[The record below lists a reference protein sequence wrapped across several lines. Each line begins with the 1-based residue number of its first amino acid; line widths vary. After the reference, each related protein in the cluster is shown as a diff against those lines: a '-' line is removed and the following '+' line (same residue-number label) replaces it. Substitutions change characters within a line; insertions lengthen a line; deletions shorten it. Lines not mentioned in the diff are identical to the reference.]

1 MSQFGVGPSELE
13 DLRVSIERHG
23 PATVV
28 KLSGSAHMVVS
39 SALRDQLVGLVDE
52 NTRELVLDL
61 ADLEF
66 INSVGLG
73 AIIAAHLRCRRHNG
87 VVKVVAPRPA
97 IHELLAVTKLTHLFT
112 VHASVEAALA
122 SN

>member
-1 MSQFGVGPSELE
+1 MSHHGVDPMDLA
-13 DLRVSIERHG
+13 DLRMTIERHG

-39 SALRDQLVGLVDE
+39 NSLRDRLVSLVDE

-73 AIIAAHLRCRRHNG
+73 AIIAAHLRCRHHNG

-97 IHELLAVTKLTHLFT
+97 IHELLAVTKLTHLFP
-112 VHASVEAALA
+112 VHPTVEAALA

>member
-1 MSQFGVGPSELE
+1 MSQNGIGPAELE
-13 DLRVSIERHG
+13 DLHVSVERRG

-39 SALRDQLVGLVDE
+39 SALRDRLVGLVDE

-97 IHELLAVTKLTHLFT
+97 IHEILQVTKLTHLFT
-112 VHASVEAALA
+112 VHPSVEAALS